1 MDEME
6 RMRSDIT
13 QLTRRVDDFTLRLAV
28 IEAATKSFDDKLDG
42 LRELI
47 ELKLTNMN
55 SSIEGWNR
63 LGFWLLTAIGGSV
76 VAAVIAWVVSGGLR
90 LHP

>member
-1 MDEME
+1 ME

-28 IEAATKSFDDKLDG
+28 METTTKNFDDKLDG

-47 ELKLTNMN
+47 ELKLTNMK
-55 SSIEGWNR
+55 SSIDGWNR
-63 LGFWLLTAIGGSV
+63 LGFWLLTTVAGGF
-76 VAAVIAWVVSGGLR
+76 VAAAIAWMVSGGMRAPL
-90 LHP
+90 